1 MDTKA
6 RLKAHTVPEP
16 VTFWKWIN
24 NVTIGIVTATYVFH
38 WVLDGNSSFFSFF
51 LAFTKAL
58 LFSTH
63 RY

>member
-51 LAFTKAL
+51 WL
-58 LFSTH
+58 LLSSFVLYT
-63 RY
+63 